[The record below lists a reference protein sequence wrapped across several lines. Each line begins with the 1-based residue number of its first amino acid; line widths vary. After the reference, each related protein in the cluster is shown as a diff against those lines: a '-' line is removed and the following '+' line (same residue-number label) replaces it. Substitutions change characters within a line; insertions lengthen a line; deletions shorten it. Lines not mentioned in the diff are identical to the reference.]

1 MNFCLTPY
9 LFYLGTFLIH
19 KRKCV
24 KLGNINS
31 LHYKSLKCM
40 KKETAGNLLNITD
53 ATKHLAAKELVESKK
68 SYSKSRVN
76 IKLQDLE

>member
-1 MNFCLTPY
+1 
-9 LFYLGTFLIH
+9 
-19 KRKCV
+19 
-24 KLGNINS
+24 
-31 LHYKSLKCM
+31 M